1 MTKSRSKQ
9 LNEKHFTKRRGVDD
23 GIKLADAAHAATWRL
38 YCDVLQ
44 LWRACPNKRCRRHR
58 RCHGEPAACLMRGL
72 PTVPPEQRL
81 AAAAEVLKGG
91 PRRLAPATHMEYGWC
106 AASRCRCSPPGLPRR
121 ANYRTSRWTDDSDAD
136 MSVRA

>member
-9 LNEKHFTKRRGVDD
+9 LHDKHFTKRRSVDD

-44 LWRACPNKRCRRHR
+44 LWRACPNKPCRRHR

-81 AAAAEVLKGG
+81 AAAAEVVKGG
-91 PRRLAPATHMEYGWC
+91 PRRLAPATHMEWLVRREPLPMLTSWP
-106 AASRCRCSPPGLPRR
+106 AAARQLRNQPM
-121 ANYRTSRWTDDSDAD
+121 D
-136 MSVRA
+136 